1 LALGLVAAGC
11 GDDDDDSAAPS
22 TSGAAATTAATTGG
36 SSTATT
42 ASGAAT
48 TASGATATSAGGTT
62 SATVFPGEVPFEVP
76 EVAPGNTTTGVT
88 DTEIHVSGI
97 WTKSQYDGADVGA
110 EARIKR
116 ANDAGGIN
124 GRKIVLDDMLDDGA
138 DQSKNLDAAKKIV
151 GDGDTFA
158 ILPVM
163 TASLSAADYLAEQKM
178 PFFGWAIQQTWTY
191 NEYGFGWAGA
201 GQEGPTT
208 SQNTDQIWGQLFPD
222 KTAKD
227 HTLALI
233 GEDNDSA
240 KNGST
245 NFQLGFEAGGM
256 KVVFNKNTVP
266 TPPAVVSD
274 YSPYASQI
282 IDSKAEMALLVTSFS
297 NTLGLVKALQAQNYP
312 GKIASFVLYDPRL
325 AQATPGV
332 YSYISFAPWESQGV
346 PAMDQMKAD
355 VLAFKSDAVLSQA
368 VAAGYFSADLFISIL
383 EKVGK
388 DLTRENFMKVANG
401 GFTWEMKD
409 VTGPVQF
416 PNFHQNG
423 SPCGAV
429 AVSDGTTHSVAVP
442 YTCGILVPNPAY
454 KPR

>member
-1 LALGLVAAGC
+1 MPDVG
-11 GDDDDDSAAPS
+11 
-22 TSGAAATTAATTGG
+22 T
-36 SSTATT
+36 
-42 ASGAAT
+42 
-48 TASGATATSAGGTT
+48 GATKD
-62 SATVFPGEVPFEVP
+62 
-76 EVAPGNTTTGVT
+76 GVT

-97 WTKSQYDGADVGA
+97 WTESQYTGAEVGA
-110 EARIKR
+110 QARIKR

-138 DQSKNLDAAKKIV
+138 DQSKNLDAAKKIA
-151 GDGDTFA
+151 GGHDTFA

-163 TASLSAADYLAEQKM
+163 TASLSSADYLQEQKI

-208 SQNTDQIWGQLFPD
+208 SQNTEQIWGPLFAN
-222 KTAKD
+222 KTAKG

-240 KNGST
+240 KVGSA
-245 NFQLGFEAGGM
+245 NFALGFKDGGLD
-256 KVVFNKNTVP
+256 VVFNKNTVP

-274 YSPYASQI
+274 YSPFASQI
-282 IDSKAEMALLVTSFS
+282 IDSKADLAILVTSPLNS
-297 NTLGLVKALQAQNYP
+297 LSLVKALQAQNFQ
-312 GKIASFVLYDPRL
+312 GIIATFTLYDPRV
-325 AQATPGV
+325 APATPNADV
-332 YSYISFAPWESQGV
+332 FVSFAPWESTGV
-346 PAMDQMKAD
+346 PAIDQMKAD
-355 VLAFKSDAVLSQA
+355 VLALKSDQLLSQP

-383 EKVGK
+383 EKTPK
-388 DLTRENFMKVANG
+388 DLTREAFMKVANG
-401 GFTWEMKD
+401 NFTWELKG

-416 PNFHQNG
+416 PDFHQNP

-429 AVSDGTTHSVAVP
+429 AQSDGTAFHVVTP
-442 YTCGILVPNPAY
+442 YTCGTLVPNPVY